1 MAKTQP
7 ISIDDL
13 DAPTRDTHAAREIK
27 ENDGTAKID
36 GRSLRKTGRSKQVMW
51 RTTPA
56 YQQEVMKLAEAHG
69 WTVGQTL
76 ERAVDAL
83 KREMKKGTK

>member
-1 MAKTQP
+1 MAKRKALKL
-7 ISIDDL
+7 DDL
-13 DAPTRDTHAAREIK
+13 EHSERDTVAERSIK
-27 ENDGTAKID
+27 ERDGTAKID

-56 YQQEVMKLAEAHG
+56 YQQDVMNIAAAHG

-83 KREMKKGTK
+83 KRELKGAK